1 MKKLISAL
9 LVVLTVMAVN
19 PRSARAH
26 DDGWATVGK
35 VLTGIAAAE
44 LLFGCAQPVYSEVCC
59 SAPPVVYAPPPVVY
73 PAPAVVYAPPP
84 PVVYAPPPVVYP
96 APAVVYAPPPPVVYA
111 PPPVVYY
118 KAPVCVPAPVI
129 RFCPPPVLLPPVP
142 LFVGG
147 RRFDHHGGYDHRGHD
162 RWR

>member
-44 LLFGCAQPVYSEVCC
+44 LLFGCAQPVYSEVRC
-59 SAPPVVYAPPPVVY
+59 SA
-73 PAPAVVYAPPP
+73 P

>member
-44 LLFGCAQPVYSEVCC
+44 LLFGCAQPVYSEVRC
-59 SAPPVVYAPPPVVY
+59 SA
-73 PAPAVVYAPPP
+73 P

-142 LFVGG
+142 PFVGG